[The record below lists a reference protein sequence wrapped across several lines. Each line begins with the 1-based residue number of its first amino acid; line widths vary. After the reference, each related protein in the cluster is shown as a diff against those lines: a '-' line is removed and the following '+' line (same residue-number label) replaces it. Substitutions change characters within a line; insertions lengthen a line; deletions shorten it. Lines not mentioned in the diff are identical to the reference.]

1 MTNWQDAKSSMM
13 RSFRYVDEH
22 DVGGVTFGTLE
33 VTWSNG
39 TRGAYLDVNRRTYE
53 EFVKADRRGK
63 FLNSQ
68 IKPNFKYKRQ
78 EPLDDAEAK
87 EQAKTPP
94 EPSDAA

>member
-39 TRGAYLDVNRRTYE
+39 SVGASLEVNRRTYE
-53 EFVKADRRGK
+53 DFVKADSRGK

-78 EPLDDAEAK
+78 EVEDDTEKPADEASKK
-87 EQAKTPP
+87 EA
-94 EPSDAA
+94 S